1 MMTSYYLRRPSTTH
15 KWIYLINYNEQRSEK
30 GRPKAVPVNTYEK
43 WTYTA
48 DELEQMN
55 YEGYEPV
62 EADLL

>member
-1 MMTSYYLRRPSTTH
+1 MPSYYLRRPSATH

-30 GRPKAVPVNTYEK
+30 GRPKTVLVNTYDK

-48 DELEQMN
+48 DELEQMD
-55 YEGYEPV
+55 YEGYDPV